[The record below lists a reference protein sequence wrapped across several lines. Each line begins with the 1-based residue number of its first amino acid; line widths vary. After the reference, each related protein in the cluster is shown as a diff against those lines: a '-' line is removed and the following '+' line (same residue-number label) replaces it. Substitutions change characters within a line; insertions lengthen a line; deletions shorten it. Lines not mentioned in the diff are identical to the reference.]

1 MSAIRT
7 QSKKSLTLQVNPG
20 RILPP
25 SECLLCR
32 QCAVFH
38 SGLMDGHGPVTGL
51 DNPDHQAARRQPH
64 LDLFGDFHWN
74 VVRRDDLDGEVW
86 GEGDV
91 LVGIEDLGQSIL
103 ADESNVRTANRVRPA
118 LDQESCFRA

>member
-1 MSAIRT
+1 MARSGLNKEIAHLAGE
-7 QSKKSLTLQVNPG
+7 SGEDLATL
-20 RILPP
+20 
-25 SECLLCR
+25 ECLLCR

-51 DNPDHQAARRQPH
+51 DNPDHQRTRLQPH
-64 LDLFGDFHWN
+64 PDLLGEFHWN
-74 VVRRDDLDGEVW
+74 VVGRDDFDGEVW

-91 LVGIEDLGQSIL
+91 LVGIEDLGQPML

-118 LDQESCFRA
+118 LDQES